1 VSPGRIS
8 GDGSPFR
15 MNTAAKTEFR
25 SPEPTNWSEALIGE
39 VAEKI
44 ASKLG
49 FEPGNDIKA
58 FVETKLGGE
67 VKVDDW
73 RDPAPTGMIQVRGPG
88 DFTIWLSPYTGP
100 TRDVFTIA
108 HELGHYFLHSKAG
121 RTPIEVKREGTN
133 REEWEA
139 NWFAAAFLLPKE
151 AFTRAWH
158 ECDGDKD
165 LIAARFRVSDA
176 VVSIRAERLKLKQ

>member
-1 VSPGRIS
+1 
-8 GDGSPFR
+8 
-15 MNTAAKTEFR
+15 MNPDTDAGFR
-25 SPEPTNWSEALIGE
+25 SPEPTNWSEDLIGD
-39 VAEKI
+39 VAESI

-49 FEPGNDIKA
+49 FIPGDDIKT
-58 FVETKLGGE
+58 FVRNELGGE
-67 VKVDDW
+67 VKVADW

-121 RTPIEVKREGTN
+121 QTPIEVKREGTS

-151 AFTRAWH
+151 AFTKAWQEH
-158 ECDGDKD
+158 GGDKE
-165 LIAARFRVSDA
+165 LIAAKFRVSDA
-176 VVSIRAERLKLKQ
+176 VVSIRAERLKLKR